1 MLVVKNIDSLKRYG
15 FIPLVGRVNEKGWQ
29 IYERTVKL
37 LGYGEECAMD
47 LIVNPR
53 GSEYQTE
60 NQLIQCVSYNQD
72 FESMQAELAAVGA
85 EDFTFDE
92 EFPADLLAQM
102 IVDGVVAYV
111 PDTVRKA
118 KVA

>member
-1 MLVVKNIDSLKRYG
+1 MVMLIVTDLSKLPMYG
-15 FIPLVGRVNEKGWQ
+15 FTPLLDRMNENGWQ

-47 LIVNPR
+47 LVVNPR

-72 FESMQAELAAVGA
+72 FESMKAELEAIGA

-92 EFPADLLAQM
+92 EFPADLLM
-102 IVDGVVAYV
+102 RMVMDGVVAYV
-111 PDTVRKA
+111 P
-118 KVA
+118 